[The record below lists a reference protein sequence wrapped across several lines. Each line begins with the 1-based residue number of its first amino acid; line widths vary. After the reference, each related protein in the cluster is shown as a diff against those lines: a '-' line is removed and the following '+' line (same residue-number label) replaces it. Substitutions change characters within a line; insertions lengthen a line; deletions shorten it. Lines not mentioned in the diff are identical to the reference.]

1 MLEDWQ
7 GATPAQLAYR
17 RGHSRLAI
25 TIQSRSGSDAEMP
38 SDEELR
44 GFELVESMCMRERTR
59 LRLSMAGRPLLATPF
74 VIPALL
80 AARDCEAMVTAA
92 ERTAA
97 VRGWQSTRHRHYPT
111 VDTMPF
117 CES

>member
-80 AARDCEAMVTAA
+80 AAPLPLEPLDDDDIDDSVQLATVHGGARSRD
-92 ERTAA
+92 
-97 VRGWQSTRHRHYPT
+97 
-111 VDTMPF
+111 
-117 CES
+117 